1 MKPSDGDKLPDDW
14 YSLTI
19 AEGANRDLP
28 GLYEFKIDGVGS
40 YIGKYTNFSE
50 RCKLYS
56 RNVNN
61 LLNKRAYRKGKPD
74 GFRRIHRELADAFQ
88 AGKTIKLIILENQP
102 RGERLNRREWE
113 LIMERG
119 TLNGPL
125 PI

>member
-1 MKPSDGDKLPDDW
+1 MKPVDGVKLPDDW

-19 AEGANRDLP
+19 TKGANRDLP

-50 RCKLYS
+50 RCKLYR
-56 RNVNN
+56 RNVCN
-61 LLNKRAYRKGKPD
+61 LLNKKPYRKGKPD
-74 GFRRIHRELADAFQ
+74 RFRRIHRELAEAVR
-88 AGKTIKLIILENQP
+88 AGKLIELIILENQP
-102 RGERLNRREWE
+102 PGDRLNRREGE

-125 PI
+125 AG